1 MKRRLSTILFG
12 VVFIAGLSLL
22 LYPTVSDY
30 WNSFHQSRAIASY
43 VDAVDN
49 TDEQKLDEMRKAAQ
63 AYNEKLLSKQDRYEM
78 SDQDKAEYESLLDVS
93 GTGVMG
99 YVEIPSI
106 NVSLPIY
113 HGTDNTILQIGV
125 GHIEGTSLPVGGAS
139 THCAVSGHRGL
150 TSSKLFTDIDQMAE
164 GDTFKLYVLGETL
177 TYEVDQIRIVL
188 PDELNDLKIEE
199 GQDYCTL
206 ITCTPY
212 GVNSHRLL
220 IRGHRIANDAQGLI
234 VEDVKQVQPLHEAIV
249 LGILFL
255 VLYSLKRAVSI
266 AIAAI
271 ALFSLPCGS
280 IFARTH
286 IDIDKKCSITVDIP
300 DTWEDLYTVDFP
312 VELYRVADVDEND
325 VYTATKQF
333 DELAKSISD
342 ISSKTTADDWEKMA
356 KTAAD
361 IADKGSLTADEAI
374 DVSNGRGNVT
384 GVKTGLYLVYAKPA
398 NSARFGY
405 TFVPY
410 LISAPN
416 NEFAM
421 TGSGSDSWIYD
432 DIDIELKPEQ
442 TGLMGS
448 LQINKTLKTYN
459 TALGEPVFAFDV
471 EAYDRDG
478 NVVFSDIASIRFD
491 STGAKSVVIDNIPAG
506 SRVIVKEVYAAGSY
520 QVTSSDSIET
530 QIVAGE
536 TADVDF
542 TNDYNDK
549 LIYSTGVVNHFEYD
563 GTGWEWVQN

>member
-1 MKRRLSTILFG
+1 M
-12 VVFIAGLSLL
+12 
-22 LYPTVSDY
+22 
-30 WNSFHQSRAIASY
+30 
-43 VDAVDN
+43 
-49 TDEQKLDEMRKAAQ
+49 
-63 AYNEKLLSKQDRYEM
+63 
-78 SDQDKAEYESLLDVS
+78 
-93 GTGVMG
+93 
-99 YVEIPSI
+99 
-106 NVSLPIY
+106 
-113 HGTDNTILQIGV
+113 
-125 GHIEGTSLPVGGAS
+125 
-139 THCAVSGHRGL
+139 
-150 TSSKLFTDIDQMAE
+150 
-164 GDTFKLYVLGETL
+164 
-177 TYEVDQIRIVL
+177 
-188 PDELNDLKIEE
+188 
-199 GQDYCTL
+199 
-206 ITCTPY
+206 
-212 GVNSHRLL
+212 
-220 IRGHRIANDAQGLI
+220 
-234 VEDVKQVQPLHEAIV
+234 
-249 LGILFL
+249 
-255 VLYSLKRAVSI
+255 
-266 AIAAI
+266 
-271 ALFSLPCGS
+271 FSLPCGS

-361 IADKGSLTADEAI
+361 IADKGSLTADEVI

-398 NSARFGY
+398 NSERFGY

-491 STGAKSVVIDNIPAG
+491 STGAKSVVIDNLPAG
-506 SRVIVKEVYAAGSY
+506 SRGIVKEVYAAGSY